1 VTKTKTKKI
10 KKSCSVRNNLQGKA
24 TTTTTT
30 TTTRTTRTT
39 NKKEQPTM
47 KDLPTILFRKA
58 DLDSSAY
65 KAFNNDIGIK
75 HHLFK
80 KVLKL

>member
-1 VTKTKTKKI
+1 
-10 KKSCSVRNNLQGKA
+10 LQGIATTTTA

-30 TTTRTTRTT
+30 TRRR
-39 NKKEQPTM
+39 NKREQPTV

-65 KAFNNDIGIK
+65 KAFNNDIGTK